1 MKKTFYLYSIVLIIL
16 FGSVLFVQAVDLELP
31 AFTTES
37 SSIAG
42 MINQI
47 YIYALSIAGVLAIV
61 MIVYGGISYALDP
74 GNASKQGDAKDIMQS
89 AIWGIVLLAGAY
101 IILKTINP
109 DLVQLRELPL
119 EHIELS
125 QLDITNAEENP
136 TVVGT
141 SPGGT
146 SIGCTT
152 LNTDIQ
158 KTAQLAKDFLALGP
172 RLTAGSCDKESGLG
186 TGSSQIINAVI
197 NGTVP
202 AVCNWKDQDKS
213 CSACALGGP
222 GGKTTVCPSVL
233 KALVATQTG
242 VKNNTIQGFTVTSIT
257 GGLHGAN
264 SGHYQGRKI
273 DVVPFSK
280 DIAQWKKIGEEFA
293 KNGGSVFCEAEGVYA
308 TLAKCPDNIGSR
320 SNAHLDIAFGGAGTP
335 ESDPADAY
343 GDALRKELAELAHA
357 YTSMN
362 PNLLSTG
369 SYGIPAGKIENTC
382 TKFPLSSPWNAVN
395 RVLNKQF
402 PYVCDKS
409 KSMIDSEN
417 PDAYCSCSEGGSGGK
432 VTLNKNVFRYLTNL
446 ESAKGKTIPDFQVV
460 TLTGGIQTDKSA
472 SYYSGTGVAVTPTTY
487 NKVNLEKLF
496 NFIKSLGYTDATY
509 QAFEVSVTS
518 ITTGQYS
525 SPVQVYS
532 FGTVSSKDVD
542 DVKYCKTGFDPNKI
556 LSDYKNI
563 LTDTCYLG
571 RIYVT
576 TFDK

>member
-16 FGSVLFVQAVDLELP
+16 FGSVLCVQAVDLELP
-31 AFTTES
+31 AFTTAS

-101 IILKTINP
+101 VILKTINP

-308 TLAKCPDNIGSR
+308 TLAKCPDNIGNR

-335 ESDPADAY
+335 ESDPADVY
-343 GDALRKELAELAHA
+343 GYALRKELSVLAKQYLA
-357 YTSMN
+357 LN
-362 PNLLSTG
+362 PNLLSDTNF
-369 SYGIPAGKIENTC
+369 GIPSASGQKAC
-382 TKFPLSSPWNAVN
+382 SYWPRSSAQGVINDTAAEQIP
-395 RVLNKQF
+395 F
-402 PYVCDKS
+402 VCNGSSVDFSTYTAIKS
-409 KSMIDSEN
+409 WCG
-417 PDAYCSCSEGGSGGK
+417 CSPGGTNGK
-432 VTLNKNVFRYLTNL
+432 VILSKNALVLLIDL
-446 ESAKGKTIPDFQVV
+446 ETQKKNGKLPNFQVV
-460 TLTGGIQTDKSA
+460 TLTGGIQIGDDFQSH
-472 SYYSGTGVAVTPTTY
+472 YSGVGIDIVPVSTQVSDWNKIMKYLKDKGYSPSYQNITVNSLNDSINSSGVSMVIENQSMKAPTC
-487 NKVNLEKLF
+487 LDSSKLV
-496 NFIKSLGYTDATY
+496 LVQG
-509 QAFEVSVTS
+509 
-518 ITTGQYS
+518 TTGPTC
-525 SPVQVYS
+525 PVGSLVCC
-532 FGTVSSKDVD
+532 FA
-542 DVKYCKTGFDPNKI
+542 
-556 LSDYKNI
+556 
-563 LTDTCYLG
+563 G
-571 RIYVT
+571 RIHVT
-576 TFDK
+576 AFDK